1 MKKLSLSVIIFF
13 LIQIIISCASSQEAV
28 SYSYEKLDQKR
39 QDAYTEVWTYRY
51 SVAEGPWEEIKV
63 YVKNDKMTYII
74 NVGTYFG
81 HQENRYVYNSI
92 KRPPNFVS
100 QSRIEHGSVYSLEEA
115 VETALSWFIEDNKAR
130 KQ

>member
-1 MKKLSLSVIIFF
+1 MKKLSLSVLIIF
-13 LIQIIISCASSQEAV
+13 LIQIIISCASSRETV

-39 QDAYTEVWTYRY
+39 QDGYTEVWTYRY

-81 HQENRYVYNSI
+81 HQENRYIYNSM

-100 QSRIEHGSVYSLEEA
+100 QSRIEQGSVYSLDEA

-130 KQ
+130 RQ